1 MEKTQKSSEGVK
13 TTAKLA
19 EDAGDK
25 RERMDRLEG
34 TWKLKF
40 LMTRLGNDYFTCFI
54 CKHHSHDIGPN

>member
-34 TWKLKF
+34 NKKIEVYND
-40 LMTRLGNDYFTCFI
+40 MT
-54 CKHHSHDIGPN
+54 